1 MELPPSLSPLP
12 SKSWYS
18 DNAGVEEV
26 IGAGTVGVVKVLE
39 DMRVNSCFNLVLDI
53 IHRCSGSG
61 RTQTDRYD
69 YDRYDRYDGAK
80 IEQNSGESSGANRSL
95 AKPVK
100 SKSGICHPGT
110 NSGHPAV
117 IK

>member
-39 DMRVNSCFNLVLDI
+39 DMSVNSCFNLVLDI

-61 RTQTDRYD
+61 RNKQ
-69 YDRYDRYDGAK
+69 
-80 IEQNSGESSGANRSL
+80 
-95 AKPVK
+95 
-100 SKSGICHPGT
+100 
-110 NSGHPAV
+110 V
-117 IK
+117 IKVVAIFVQKKIKNDTSETCPLPN

>member
-39 DMRVNSCFNLVLDI
+39 DMSVKSCFNLVLDI
-53 IHRCSGSG
+53 IHQDTLVVSVPKSMVEVLAFSLPKRGKQAWQA
-61 RTQTDRYD
+61 RRQVRDR
-69 YDRYDRYDGAK
+69 
-80 IEQNSGESSGANRSL
+80 N
-95 AKPVK
+95 P
-100 SKSGICHPGT
+100 
-110 NSGHPAV
+110 
-117 IK
+117 

>member
-39 DMRVNSCFNLVLDI
+39 DMSVNSCFNLVLDI

-61 RTQTDRYD
+61 RDTNSRYD
-69 YDRYDRYDGAK
+69 YDRYDRYDCYRCQKG
-80 IEQNSGESSGANRSL
+80 S
-95 AKPVK
+95 
-100 SKSGICHPGT
+100 
-110 NSGHPAV
+110 
-117 IK
+117 

>member
-39 DMRVNSCFNLVLDI
+39 DMSVNSCFNLVLDI
-53 IHRCSGSG
+53 IHQDTLVVSVP
-61 RTQTDRYD
+61 
-69 YDRYDRYDGAK
+69 K
-80 IEQNSGESSGANRSL
+80 SGEVL
-95 AKPVK
+95 ATKK
-100 SKSGICHPGT
+100 GNQKGGNKLEDQGPGT
-110 NSGHPAV
+110 LILS
-117 IK
+117 

>member
-39 DMRVNSCFNLVLDI
+39 DMSVKSCFNLVLDI
-53 IHRCSGSG
+53 IHQDTLVVSVP
-61 RTQTDRYD
+61 
-69 YDRYDRYDGAK
+69 K
-80 IEQNSGESSGANRSL
+80 NREVVATKGGNKL
-95 AKPVK
+95 EDQ
-100 SKSGICHPGT
+100 GPGT
-110 NSGHPAV
+110 P
-117 IK
+117 

>member
-39 DMRVNSCFNLVLDI
+39 DMSVNSCFNLVLDI
-53 IHRCSGSG
+53 IHQCRQ
-61 RTQTDRYD
+61 RIQTLVAMLVQ
-69 YDRYDRYDGAK
+69 GGCVA
-80 IEQNSGESSGANRSL
+80 Q
-95 AKPVK
+95 
-100 SKSGICHPGT
+100 
-110 NSGHPAV
+110 
-117 IK
+117 

>member
-39 DMRVNSCFNLVLDI
+39 DMSVNSCFNLVRYWIDTSKLFNHRVLRFCGIWGVGVLHRADI
-53 IHRCSGSG
+53 GGFPQMTIFHHF
-61 RTQTDRYD
+61 
-69 YDRYDRYDGAK
+69 
-80 IEQNSGESSGANRSL
+80 
-95 AKPVK
+95 PP
-100 SKSGICHPGT
+100 KSGGL
-110 NSGHPAV
+110 
-117 IK
+117 

>member
-69 YDRYDRYDGAK
+69 YDRYDRYDLLSVPKRGKAAAQ
-80 IEQNSGESSGANRSL
+80 ILLNNLIPGQLFENAVSSA
-95 AKPVK
+95 
-100 SKSGICHPGT
+100 
-110 NSGHPAV
+110 
-117 IK
+117 